1 VIVVD
6 TSAIVAILES
16 EPERS
21 LFAQIIGNAVPAY
34 ASVVTVQEAAMV
46 MYGRHGQVG
55 LDGLWQFLAD
65 AGITIALYDEQQLR
79 VAITAFT
86 RYGKGMGTPAKLNM
100 GDCASYALAKIM
112 NAPLLYKGND
122 FAATDIVAA
131 V

>member
-6 TSAIVAILES
+6 TSAVIAILES

-21 LFAQIIGNAVPAY
+21 RFVKIIGNASPVY
-34 ASVVTVQEAAMV
+34 TSVVTVQEAAMV

-55 LDGLWQFLAD
+55 LDGLWQFFED
-65 AGITIALYDEQQLR
+65 AGITIAVYDEPQMR
-79 VAITAFT
+79 EAITAFT
-86 RYGKGMGTPAKLNM
+86 RYGKGMGTAAKLNM
-100 GDCASYALAKIM
+100 GDCASYALAKTL